1 MMQITPL
8 EPVDYLLIGHI
19 TVDLTRDGPRLG
31 GTVVYSALTARALG
45 LRVGIVTS
53 WGAELPLGALSSIPV
68 ANFPAERSTTFE
80 NIYTSTGRTQV
91 LHHVASPLD
100 YYQVPEPWR
109 QAPIVHLAPVAQE
122 VEPSIVRAF
131 PTAMLGVTPQGWMR
145 SWDGDG
151 RVRFGEWP
159 EASFVLERSGAAV
172 ISISD
177 VEADE
182 GRIDD
187 MAAACRVLAVTEA
200 HQGVRLYWNGDVR
213 RFRPPQIEEIDPTGA
228 GDVFAAAFFTRLYST
243 RDPWEAARF
252 ANQLA
257 AVSVTRSGLQGIP
270 TPAEVQESLVEVVK
284 L

>member
-19 TVDLTRDGPRLG
+19 TVDLTSNGPRLG
-31 GTVVYSALTARALG
+31 GTVVYSALTAQALG

-53 WGAELPLGALSSIPV
+53 WGAELPLGGLSSIPV
-68 ANFPAERSTTFE
+68 ASFPTERSTTFE
-80 NIYTSTGRTQV
+80 NIYTSAGRVQV
-91 LHHVASPLD
+91 LHHVASRLD

-109 QAPIVHLAPVAQE
+109 KAPIVHLAPVAQE

-145 SWDGDG
+145 SWDGGG

-159 EASFVLERSGAAV
+159 ESSFVLERSGAAV

-182 GRIDD
+182 GRIED

-270 TPAEVQESLVEVVK
+270 TPAEVQESLVEVV
-284 L
+284 

>member
-19 TVDLTRDGPRLG
+19 TVDLTSNGPRLG
-31 GTVVYSALTARALG
+31 GTVVYSALTAQALG

-53 WGAELPLGALSSIPV
+53 WGAELPLGGLSSIPV
-68 ANFPAERSTTFE
+68 ASFPTERSTTFE
-80 NIYTSTGRTQV
+80 NIYTSAGRVQV
-91 LHHVASPLD
+91 LHHVASRLD

-109 QAPIVHLAPVAQE
+109 KAPIVHLAPVAQE

-145 SWDGDG
+145 SWDGGG
-151 RVRFGEWP
+151 RVCFGEWP

-182 GRIDD
+182 GRIED
-187 MAAACRVLAVTEA
+187 MAASCRVLAVTEA
-200 HQGVRLYWNGDVR
+200 NQGVRLYWNGDVR
-213 RFRPPQIEEIDPTGA
+213 RFRPPLVDEIDPTGA

-243 RDPWEAARF
+243 RDPWESARF

-257 AVSVTRSGLQGIP
+257 AVSVTRPGMQGIP
-270 TPAEVQESLVEVVK
+270 TPAEIQESLVEVV
-284 L
+284 